1 MRDEGRAFFSPGS
14 YRLAGVLLRK
24 DASPESNETQEW
36 SFGSG
41 SGSVRSASDA
51 SGSSGTFATSTG
63 ASLRVALPQ
72 LVYRSLFCNGRALQP
87 HWVWFLQ
94 LR

>member
-1 MRDEGRAFFSPGS
+1 MRDEGRAFFSPSS

-24 DASPESNETQEW
+24 DACPESNPTQEW
-36 SFGSG
+36 SSGSG
-41 SGSVRSASDA
+41 SGSVRSMSDA

-63 ASLRVALPQ
+63 ASLCIALPR
-72 LVYRSLFCNGRALQP
+72 LLSRSVFCNGRALQP
-87 HWVWFLQ
+87 RGVWSLQ